1 VCDPSKVVVHSVC
14 GGAGTGYVQLDVS
27 REFPTRLG
35 DLTTVVEPWSSG
47 PDSFSKS
54 EVFGLSPPGAGTVE
68 GGQLQSIEPG
78 ARVTLL
84 VSLGS
89 TWEGVWRWT
98 ARIQSA
104 SQGVIAANDLLLVV
118 ERCPK

>member
-1 VCDPSKVVVHSVC
+1 VI
-14 GGAGTGYVQLDVS
+14 
-27 REFPTRLG
+27 
-35 DLTTVVEPWSSG
+35 EPWSSA

-54 EVFGLSPPGAGTVE
+54 EVVGLSAVDAGTIE
-68 GGQLQSIEPG
+68 NGQLKSIEPG
-78 ARVTLL
+78 VQVTLL

-89 TWEGVWRWT
+89 TWEGIWRWT
-98 ARIQSA
+98 ARIKSA